1 MTRARRHS
9 FALLALSTAFLP
21 FLMAATCAPG
31 SPAPDFSLFDTG
43 GESVGLSSLRGKTVI
58 LHFWASWCPHCLS
71 EMPLLEQLGREFAT
85 RGVEVLAINLAE
97 PPRRVSR
104 YVKAHGLHLRVLL
117 DPRGKVAKA
126 YGVVGLPASIVVG
139 PEGVILRTI
148 SMGSLDRGTIQELV
162 TPEGTPPGEGR
173 AP

>member
-1 MTRARRHS
+1 MTRALRHPC
-9 FALLALSTAFLP
+9 ALLALATAFLP
-21 FLMAATCAPG
+21 FLMAAASTPG
-31 SPAPDFSLFDTG
+31 SPAPDFRLFDTS

-71 EMPLLEQLGREFAT
+71 EMPLLEQLGREFDP

-97 PPRRVSR
+97 PQRRVSR

-117 DPRGKVAKA
+117 DPRGEVAKA
-126 YGVVGLPASIVVG
+126 YGVVGLPATIVVG
-139 PEGVILRTI
+139 PEGVILRAI
-148 SMGSLDRGTIQELV
+148 SMGSLDRRTIQELV
-162 TPEGTPPGEGR
+162 TPAGTSPGERR